1 MIRRLSP
8 LYVTA
13 LFLSLVFSLVALSRT
28 VSAMEHGPKHQHR
41 PALVLAMFGTT
52 VEPALKGLLNIKDKL
67 EKRFPNTPVK
77 IAFTSNI
84 IRRIW
89 QKRAKDT
96 TYLKQHPGIPAE
108 ILHVKGPLATVADL
122 QDEGFDTIVVQ
133 PTHIAPAEEY
143 LDLCSYME
151 ALSSINTIKKRFK
164 PFNKL
169 VVGRPALGT
178 YGTKHP
184 YTEDIKTAVKAVKMD
199 VERAGKQQAALVY
212 MGHGN
217 EFFPSG
223 GTYLEFEYLMNKTY
237 PDVLTIVGTV
247 EGYPGFERTLDI
259 LRHAKIKRVFL
270 KPFMIVAGDH
280 ARNDMAGPEP
290 DSWKSVLEKAGI
302 EVVTDIHGLGELD
315 DFAQI
320 YVSHAID
327 AANDAGIKLK

>member
-1 MIRRLSP
+1 MYNRLFS
-8 LYVTA
+8 LSVTA
-13 LFLSLVFSLVALSRT
+13 VILGSFLMASPQT
-28 VSAMEHGPKHQHR
+28 VSAMGHAQGHKS
-41 PALVLAMFGTT
+41 ALVLAMFGTT
-52 VEPALKGLLNIKDKL
+52 VEPALKGLINIKEKL

-77 IAFTSNI
+77 IAFTSSI
-84 IRRIW
+84 IRKIW
-89 QKRAKDT
+89 QKRAADPDYAKR
-96 TYLKQHPGIPAE
+96 HPEIPAE
-108 ILHVKGPLATVADL
+108 ILGVKGPLATVADL
-122 QDEGFDTIVVQ
+122 QDQGFDTIVVQ

-151 ALSSINTIKKRFK
+151 ALSSIDTIKKKFR

-184 YTEDIKTAVKAVKMD
+184 YLEDIETAVKAVKAD
-199 VERAGKQQAALVY
+199 VEKARKEKAALVY

-223 GTYLEFEYLMNKTY
+223 GPYLEFEYKMNKAY

-247 EGYPGFERTLDI
+247 EGFPGFDRTRQI
-259 LRHAKIKRVFL
+259 LEHAKVRKVYL

-302 EVVTDIHGLGELD
+302 KVVTDIHGLGELD
-315 DFAQI
+315 AFAQI
-320 YVSHAID
+320 YVTHAEE
-327 AANDAGIKLK
+327 AAKDAGIELK

>member
-1 MIRRLSP
+1 MFKRLFS
-8 LYVTA
+8 LFVTA
-13 LFLSLVFSLVALSRT
+13 FVLASILVTPPQPAF
-28 VSAMEHGPKHQHR
+28 AMGHGPKHKT
-41 PALVLAMFGTT
+41 ALVLAMFGTT
-52 VEPALKGLLNIKDKL
+52 VEPALKGLLNIKGKL
-67 EKRFPNTPVK
+67 EQQFPNTPVK

-84 IRRIW
+84 IRKIW
-89 QKRAKDT
+89 QKRAQDP
-96 TYLKQHPGIPAE
+96 TYAKKHPEIPAE

-143 LDLCSYME
+143 LDLCSYIH
-151 ALSSINTIKKRFK
+151 ALASIKTIKKKFK

-178 YGTKHP
+178 FGIEHP
-184 YTEDIKTAVKAVKMD
+184 YHEDIERAVKAVKSD
-199 VERAGKQQAALVY
+199 VDKARREKAALVY

-223 GTYLEFEYLMNKTY
+223 GSYLEFETMMKKAY

-247 EGYPGFERTLDI
+247 EGFPGFERVVNI
-259 LRHAKIKRVFL
+259 LRQTGTKKVVL

-280 ARNDMAGPEP
+280 ARNDMAGPGP

-302 EVVTDIHGLGELD
+302 KVLPDIHGLGELD
-315 DFAQI
+315 PFAEI

-327 AANDAGIKLK
+327 AAKDAGIELE